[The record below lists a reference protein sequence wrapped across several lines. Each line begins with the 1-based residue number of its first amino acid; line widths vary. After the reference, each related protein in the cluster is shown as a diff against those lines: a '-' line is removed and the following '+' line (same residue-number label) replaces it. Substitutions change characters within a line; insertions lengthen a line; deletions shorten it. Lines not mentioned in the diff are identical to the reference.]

1 MSKPMAVQARSGASR
16 LAAAGKPRTAGRPAH
31 EDALELRE
39 RVLDA
44 AKLVF
49 MREGFGAA
57 RVEEIASHAGV
68 SKTTV
73 YRQFGTK
80 EELFRSIVW
89 RGMADLRGK
98 IALELEPGGDFS
110 ANLASLIDALVEHI
124 ATPDSM
130 HTSRLVIG
138 EAVRFPDIAK
148 QFLQFVTTM
157 LEPLTGVLEAAS
169 ARGTIDI
176 DSPASAARDLLTLV
190 TGAPE
195 VHLAIQTTR
204 AERKRRAERI
214 HRLLLN
220 AWKYRATQQS
230 KAWGKPAP

>member
-1 MSKPMAVQARSGASR
+1 MAVQAPAGVSR

-31 EDALELRE
+31 DDAVELRE
-39 RVLDA
+39 HVLDA
-44 AKLVF
+44 AKAVF

-57 RVEEIASHAGV
+57 RVEEIASLAGV

-110 ANLASLIDALVEHI
+110 ANLASLIDALVEHMAI
-124 ATPDSM
+124 PDSV

-148 QFLQFVTTM
+148 QFLQFVNTM
-157 LEPLTGVLEAAS
+157 LEPLTSVLEAAA

-176 DSPASAARDLLTLV
+176 DNPANAASDLLTLV

-230 KAWGKPAP
+230 KARGKPAP

>member
-1 MSKPMAVQARSGASR
+1 M
-16 LAAAGKPRTAGRPAH
+16 
-31 EDALELRE
+31 
-39 RVLDA
+39 LDA
-44 AKLVF
+44 AKAVF

-57 RVEEIASHAGV
+57 RVEEIASLAGV

-98 IALELEPGGDFS
+98 IALELESGDDFS
-110 ANLASLIDALVEHI
+110 ANLASLIDALVEHMAI
-124 ATPDSM
+124 PDSV

-157 LEPLTGVLEAAS
+157 LEPLTSVLEAAA

-176 DSPASAARDLLTLV
+176 DNPANAASDLLTLV
-190 TGAPE
+190 IGAPE

-220 AWKYRATQQS
+220 AWKYRVAQQS
-230 KAWGKPAP
+230 KARGKPAP

>member
-1 MSKPMAVQARSGASR
+1 MAVQAPAGASR

-31 EDALELRE
+31 DDAVELRE
-39 RVLDA
+39 HVLDA
-44 AKLVF
+44 AKAVF

-57 RVEEIASHAGV
+57 RVEEIASLAGV

-98 IALELEPGGDFS
+98 IALELEPAGDFS
-110 ANLASLIDALVEHI
+110 ANLASLIDALVEHMAI
-124 ATPDSM
+124 PDSV

-148 QFLQFVTTM
+148 QFLQFVNTM
-157 LEPLTGVLEAAS
+157 LEPLTSVLEAAA
-169 ARGTIDI
+169 ARGMIDI
-176 DSPASAARDLLTLV
+176 DNPANAASDLLTLV

-195 VHLAIQTTR
+195 VHLAIQSTR

-230 KAWGKPAP
+230 KARAKPAP